1 MLPECAHTYPD
12 GRRCRRIPKSGETLC
27 PGHHPRRR
35 LHRDEHDPDFLSEMH
50 AWIDYLRVKPLEP
63 LLVLLQESL
72 AAIQPLIERKAYRAH
87 RAAYT
92 RASIAVTHSIDR
104 LEEEMAAYR
113 AQARQARRPPGGTSS
128 PPALRSPEELNTLCK
143 KLLRALPS
151 DAELQLP

>member
-1 MLPECAHTYPD
+1 VLPECAHTYPD

-35 LHRDEHDPDFLSEMH
+35 RRDAHAPDFVREMH
-50 AWIDYLRVKPLEP
+50 AWVDRLQATPLEP

-72 AAIQPLIERKAYRAH
+72 AAIQSLIERKTSRAH

-92 RASIAVTHSIDR
+92 RAYIAVTHSIDR

-113 AQARQARRPPGGTSS
+113 AQARRPPGGAPST
-128 PPALRSPEELNTLCK
+128 PALCSPEELNALCE

-151 DAELQLP
+151 DAEPQLP